1 MHLESKRDLK
11 IESALNDVQEFPI
24 SLPKLLTRDRLRAH
38 SNMPARGNSGTRLDN
53 CGYKSKHHTKENSTQ
68 RIVPRR
74 EQSSDLKVYSSMG
87 RRCKPYLLQFICQAM

>member
-1 MHLESKRDLK
+1 MHLESQRDLK
-11 IESALNDVQEFPI
+11 IESALNDVQESPI

-68 RIVPRR
+68 RIVPQR
-74 EQSSDLKVYSSMG
+74 EQSSGFEGVSLNG
-87 RRCKPYLLQFICQAM
+87 ETL